1 VAFFA
6 AASQTFFGQSLPSD
20 WLGWLVLLIAIWGGL
35 SLVQVV
41 GERFVAQNRKRPV
54 DLQLEGYILP
64 AGWIVWGG
72 LLVYGEP
79 GPFSVLLFL
88 VGVMAMLIAA
98 RVLRR

>member
-1 VAFFA
+1 MAFVAT
-6 AASQTFFGQSLPSD
+6 SQTFLGWSLPGNWLD
-20 WLGWLVLLIAIWGGL
+20 WLALLVAIWSGL
-35 SLVQVV
+35 SIFH
-41 GERFVAQNRKRPV
+41 FVAAAFVDQNKMRPV
-54 DLQLEGYILP
+54 DLRLEGYILP

-79 GPFSVLLFL
+79 GPFSALLFL